1 MTSPHDLTSWYTT
14 VCGVGP
20 RGVLIVK
27 SMRWMRS
34 NRSQL
39 ACRVS
44 VGIIIVIIIIIIII
58 IIELPHTPSRAA
70 TLLAHMVRSA
80 VGKSC
85 DRIAVLLKEQH
96 RAVAHGVHIETCGG
110 VAHAEAFRGVG
121 GVRGS
126 ARFVVGAPNG
136 GHVID
141 SEAQIEL
148 VGRTDA
154 AHKRGGQKK
163 REHRSATHQRGMM
176 LTEQLTKRAVSR
188 TQVVASVSGELA
200 IRDVFLKRS

>member
-1 MTSPHDLTSWYTT
+1 MQNRALSPSTQSGASVKFGAVIL
-14 VCGVGP
+14 
-20 RGVLIVK
+20 VLSK
-27 SMRWMRS
+27 
-34 NRSQL
+34 
-39 ACRVS
+39 
-44 VGIIIVIIIIIIII
+44 
-58 IIELPHTPSRAA
+58 HF
-70 TLLAHMVRSA
+70 
-80 VGKSC
+80 GKSC

-188 TQVVASVSGELA
+188 KKTGELA
-200 IRDVFLKRS
+200 IRDVF